1 MAERKIVRLE
11 TSALVVPAEV
21 ETDGAYLYWS
31 MRKWAES
38 GRTRLAQPSR
48 TMLDRFVAL
57 AGAKPETICAFSRK
71 CGVLG
76 ICAQHKMPSSHDL
89 DCDLICGPSAAWW
102 AEPLDRWRFYAAQFR
117 SVLRIGNE
125 LNDGRLGQKED
136 WAILDPEQDPTFSK
150 PTHRTVLRA
159 GAAGARQR
167 LAGIVSDLL
176 EFGAVSPD
184 LVWEDGR
191 WKIFYHSIGNER
203 MFGALAIQLMLAVA
217 SADGFATCSACGNP
231 YIPERTP
238 KANQRNFCSLP
249 CRKIGWALAS
259 RTYRRRTG
267 KTKTR

>member
-1 MAERKIVRLE
+1 
-11 TSALVVPAEV
+11 
-21 ETDGAYLYWS
+21 
-31 MRKWAES
+31 
-38 GRTRLAQPSR
+38 
-48 TMLDRFVAL
+48 
-57 AGAKPETICAFSRK
+57 
-71 CGVLG
+71 
-76 ICAQHKMPSSHDL
+76 MPSSHDL

-117 SVLRIGNE
+117 SVMRIGNE

-249 CRKIGWALAS
+249 LSKDWMGPGISDVSEAHW
-259 RTYRRRTG
+259 
-267 KTKTR
+267 KNENK